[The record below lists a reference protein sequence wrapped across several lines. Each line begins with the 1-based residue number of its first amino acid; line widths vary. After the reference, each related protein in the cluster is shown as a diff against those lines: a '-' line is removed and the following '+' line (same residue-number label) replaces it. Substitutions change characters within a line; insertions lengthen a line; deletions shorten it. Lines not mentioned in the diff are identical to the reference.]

1 MLHILLLILKII
13 GIIIAVILGILLLM
27 IAILLFVPV
36 RYEVQGR
43 CDGSLD
49 SLKGKVHISWLLHLI
64 RADVLY
70 KNGKMKWR
78 LRLAWI
84 KKGNAGV
91 GKKQAPDSAN
101 RDLEKEPEHETELE
115 KLGRATEPEES
126 LNLETDEEAELFTQ
140 LEQEDSEEEKL
151 LAQLEEEL
159 KKQKEIQEAQKAV
172 KKEVSNSGTEKE
184 EEAKDEKS
192 IVTETDRIRETEPEK
207 SEESLAAPQT
217 VCEKSAHAPE
227 SEERKPEMEIP
238 EKEESVDGKKNGSFY
253 ERILAWIQKIKCT
266 FQKLCDKIKSLSA
279 KKEKIEEFLHD
290 EVHKGAYQKC
300 KKELFR
306 LLRHLKPKKT
316 DIRLIYGFEDPYY
329 TGQVLAAFSVLYPFI
344 GGCTSVTPDFERQ
357 ILKGSVH
364 LKGKIYLCHFVQIAW
379 NLIWSKNVRQTY
391 HDIRSFK
398 L

>member
-13 GIIIAVILGILLLM
+13 GIIIAVILGILLLV

-49 SLKGKVHISWLLHLI
+49 SLKGKVRMTWLLHLI
-64 RADVLY
+64 RADILY

-78 LRLAWI
+78 LRIAWL
-84 KKGNAGV
+84 KKGNAGG
-91 GKKQAPDSAN
+91 GKKRSA
-101 RDLEKEPEHETELE
+101 DL
-115 KLGRATEPEES
+115 GI
-126 LNLETDEEAELFTQ
+126 NEEAEL
-140 LEQEDSEEEKL
+140 LEQLKQETEKQETDMTEKIDVSESEDSEEEEL

-159 KKQKEIQEAQKAV
+159 KKQREAQESV
-172 KKEVSNSGTEKE
+172 KKENENSETGE
-184 EEAKDEKS
+184 EEDAKNEKS
-192 IVTETDRIRETEPEK
+192 IVKETDGAAKIEPEK

-217 VCEKSAHAPE
+217 VRQESAHAPK
-227 SEERKPEMEIP
+227 SEKRKPEMEIP
-238 EKEESVDGKKNGSFY
+238 EKEESVDGEKNGKFY
-253 ERILAWIQKIKCT
+253 QKILAWIQKIKCT
-266 FQKLCDKIKSLSA
+266 FRKLCDRIKSLSV
-279 KKEKIEEFLHD
+279 KKEKIEDFLQN

-329 TGQVLAAFSVLYPFI
+329 TGQVLAAFSVLYPFL
-344 GGCTSVTPDFERQ
+344 GGCTSVTPDFEHQ
-357 ILKGSVH
+357 VLKGSVH
-364 LKGKIYLCHFVQIAW
+364 LKGKIYLCHFVQIGW

-391 HDIRSFK
+391 HDIRNFK
-398 L
+398 M